1 MPWLIENVTR
11 GWRLGRVLV
20 ASGCYWVAMMSP
32 VLAQEGENRLKQSM
46 AWGLVVL
53 MVVLGMMVT
62 LLPPKRDAEVKGRK
76 E

>member
-1 MPWLIENVTR
+1 
-11 GWRLGRVLV
+11 
-20 ASGCYWVAMMSP
+20 MMSP
-32 VLAQEGENRLKQSM
+32 VLAQEEGGGRLKQSM

-62 LLPPKRDAEVKGRK
+62 LLPPNRDAEVKGRK